1 MPAPHIIFTPQTPLP
16 PHGILSAGPNPRKGK
31 PDEKPRRQR
40 IWQRC
45 HADLRLCFAVMAGY
59 FPDHVEYSRHFSG
72 PHPSRSVLTMPTAP
86 HFRTTAL
93 IVASALFM
101 EQLDGTVLATALP
114 TMARTFQ
121 ISPLY
126 MSVALTSYMLSLA
139 VFIPASGKIADRF
152 GACRVFCAAI
162 FVFTLGSI
170 LCGQANNLPV
180 LVLARLLQGFGG
192 AMMVPVARLILFRSV
207 PKEEMIAAMAWFLV
221 PALIGPVLG
230 PPLGGAIVTY
240 LSWRWIFYI
249 NVPIG
254 VIGAVLAIIF
264 IHDDSEPVRVRF
276 DWLGLATS
284 GISLACLMFG
294 LEMVSRGVTSP
305 FASLSIIG
313 AGLVG
318 GGLYI
323 LHAKSHP
330 APILDIRL
338 MKVATFRLSV
348 LAGSLTRITGGAIP
362 FLLPMMMQLGFGMSA
377 AQSGLVTFTGAA
389 GSLLMKA
396 SATPILR
403 RFGFR
408 NTLIWNGALATACI
422 AICAA
427 FRPEWP
433 LFAIYGVLLV
443 SGFFQSLQFTAY
455 NTIAYAD
462 ISSQRMGD
470 AISFYTTIQQLMLS
484 LGICVSA
491 AALHLSVVAHGRQH
505 AMLGDFSTAFLVVTA
520 ISLMASPLCSRLPKN
535 AGAAMTGHRIA
546 SKE

>member
-1 MPAPHIIFTPQTPLP
+1 MPST
-16 PHGILSAGPNPRKGK
+16 
-31 PDEKPRRQR
+31 
-40 IWQRC
+40 
-45 HADLRLCFAVMAGY
+45 
-59 FPDHVEYSRHFSG
+59 
-72 PHPSRSVLTMPTAP
+72 P

-114 TMARTFQ
+114 TMARTFH

-126 MSVALTSYMLSLA
+126 MSVALTSYLLSLA
-139 VFIPASGKIADRF
+139 IFIPASGKIADRF
-152 GACRVFCAAI
+152 GACKVFCSAIAI
-162 FVFTLGSI
+162 FTVGSI
-170 LCGQANNLPV
+170 LCGQAGNLPV
-180 LVLARLLQGFGG
+180 LVIARLLQGFGG
-192 AMMVPVARLILFRSV
+192 ALMVPVARLILFRSV
-207 PKEEMIAAMAWFLV
+207 PKEEMISAMAWFLV

-249 NVPIG
+249 NIPIG
-254 VIGAVLAIIF
+254 LSGIVLALLYIK
-264 IHDDSEPVRVRF
+264 DESEPIRARF
-276 DWLGLATS
+276 DWLGLITS

-305 FASLSIIG
+305 YATLSLIG
-313 AGLVG
+313 IGLIG
-318 GGLYI
+318 GGIYL

-338 MKVATFRLSV
+338 MRVQTFRLSV
-348 LAGSLTRITGGAIP
+348 FAGSLTRITGGALP

-377 AQSGLVTFTGAA
+377 AQSGVITFTGAA

-396 SATPILR
+396 SATPVLR

-408 NTLIWNGALATACI
+408 STLVWNGLLATGCI
-422 AICAA
+422 ALCAA
-427 FRPEWP
+427 FRPSWP
-433 LFAIYGVLLV
+433 LPAIYGVLLV

-462 ISSQRMGD
+462 IPSSRMGD
-470 AISFYTTIQQLMLS
+470 AIGFYTTFQQLMLS

-491 AALHLSVVAHGRQH
+491 AALHMSVLLSGRQH
-505 AMLGDFSTAFLVVTA
+505 ATLADFTTAFLVVTA
-520 ISLMASPLCSRLPKN
+520 ISLLASPVCAQLPKD
-535 AGAAMTGHRIA
+535 AGAAMSGHKT
-546 SKE
+546 SEKQGQ